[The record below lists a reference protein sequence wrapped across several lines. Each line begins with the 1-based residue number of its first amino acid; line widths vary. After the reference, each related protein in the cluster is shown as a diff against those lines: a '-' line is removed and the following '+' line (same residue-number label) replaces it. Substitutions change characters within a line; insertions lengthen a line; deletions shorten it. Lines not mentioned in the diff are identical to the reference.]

1 MNIIRPNL
9 SRATAIRNL
18 CSVYG
23 NPGEFYEA
31 NDESETNELVWFDS
45 EQGILFALS
54 SDLDQE
60 TMLKVAESVT
70 AE

>member
-1 MNIIRPNL
+1 M
-9 SRATAIRNL
+9 
-18 CSVYG
+18 SVYG

>member
-1 MNIIRPNL
+1 MRQMMKARQM
-9 SRATAIRNL
+9 S
-18 CSVYG
+18 
-23 NPGEFYEA
+23 
-31 NDESETNELVWFDS
+31 WS